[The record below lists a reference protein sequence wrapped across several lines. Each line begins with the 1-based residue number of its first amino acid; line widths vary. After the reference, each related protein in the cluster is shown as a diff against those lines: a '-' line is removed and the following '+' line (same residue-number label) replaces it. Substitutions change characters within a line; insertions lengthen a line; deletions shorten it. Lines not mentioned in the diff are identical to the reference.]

1 MSSKLSTLLSSQVS
15 TYETVLPISKQSVKY
30 RPFTVKEE
38 KILLIALESD
48 NENEVAMAI
57 EKIITNCTDG
67 TVEPSTLALADV
79 EALFLALRAKSVANR
94 CEPILTYTDESGK
107 VHHIQLTVDI
117 DTIEIT
123 TDPDHTNEIRL
134 TDTVAILMRYPTLRN
149 TNQINPNQK
158 DTEMMFDMIA
168 NCIDEIHDDTGNVW
182 KADEISKEEIHAFIE
197 SMNEEQFSK
206 ILDFFKTMPQLVKEV
221 EFEVNGK
228 KETVTLRG
236 LQDFFGSPS
245 VTSQ

>member
-1 MSSKLSTLLSSQVS
+1 M
-15 TYETVLPISKQSVKY
+15 
-30 RPFTVKEE
+30 
-38 KILLIALESD
+38 
-48 NENEVAMAI
+48 
-57 EKIITNCTDG
+57 
-67 TVEPSTLALADV
+67 
-79 EALFLALRAKSVANR
+79 
-94 CEPILTYTDESGK
+94 
-107 VHHIQLTVDI
+107 TVDI

-149 TNQINPNQK
+149 TNQINSNQK

-168 NCIDEIHDDTGNVW
+168 NCIDEIHDGSDNVW